1 MDLNGNIIH
10 EHQSLI
16 LDKLPNLESLSLCH
30 NAGFLSRL
38 ISSKIAY
45 TRSSIESWQDDRVT
59 AAQNDRTT
67 GCKDERMLSRIACT
81 KSTMVLQ
88 LLLQQS
94 KQKVDSNWWESQCC
108 ACCATSSCKPGWAA
122 DCLSHFHL
130 GWGEVSRVLVEQLAA
145 AQVRKAKE
153 QLENLTLFQIFCLS
167 SFFNFCWF
175 LLKFVRVLKHLL
187 PLKFQAKFEFAL
199 WISFDNDIE
208 GNHKGIYP
216 NKSTETELREIV
228 NLNIAV
234 GCVKY
239 FRKVITRQ
247 KTFEFPQPSLPSH
260 ASLLG

>member
-1 MDLNGNIIH
+1 MQGFSRGWSPRKSPTQGPALNHDRRTGWQLH
-10 EHQSLI
+10 RMTGRQDVRMRGCYLGLPAQSPPWCSSSCSS
-16 LDKLPNLESLSLCH
+16 KASK
-30 NAGFLSRL
+30 RL
-38 ISSKIAY
+38 I
-45 TRSSIESWQDDRVT
+45 
-59 AAQNDRTT
+59 
-67 GCKDERMLSRIACT
+67 
-81 KSTMVLQ
+81 
-88 LLLQQS
+88 QS
-94 KQKVDSNWWESQCC
+94 WWESQCC

-130 GWGEVSRVLVEQLAA
+130 GWGEVSRVLLEQQPAA
-145 AQVRKAKE
+145 RVRKAKE